1 MWGITVAKI
10 FEITKIRA
18 RQIKLAKLEEKLGE
32 LFHHVAIPLIDLPGK
47 DVDYILP
54 AFLMRPID
62 ELDLNE
68 LDDLL
73 NGHKKFF
80 IIR

>member
-1 MWGITVAKI
+1 MAKI
-10 FEITKIRA
+10 FEISEIRA
-18 RQIKLAKLEEKLGE
+18 RQIKLAKLKRIFGN
-32 LFHHVAIPLIDLPGK
+32 LFHRVAIPLIDLPGK
-47 DVDYILP
+47 DLDYILP
-54 AFLMRPID
+54 AFLTRNID

-80 IIR
+80 ILR

>member
-1 MWGITVAKI
+1 MAKI

-47 DVDYILP
+47 DLDYILP
-54 AFLMRPID
+54 AFLMRHID